1 MDTILNEII
10 SNDIYL
16 IITAVLV
23 IVIIF
28 SAIKKIMKL
37 LIYTFIALVVFFGY
51 LYYTGETIADTIEQG
66 EKTVEKAKETAEE
79 KKEEID
85 AIKKRGEEQL
95 KK

>member
-10 SNDIYL
+10 SNDTYL

-37 LIYTFIALVVFFGY
+37 LMYAVIALAAFFGY
-51 LYYTGETIADTIEQG
+51 LYYTGGTIADTIEQG
-66 EKTVEKAKETAEE
+66 EKTVEKAKETAKE

-85 AIKKRGEEQL
+85 AIKKKGEEQL